1 MSILL
6 QSILNGLCSGSIYS
20 LIAVS
25 LSLLF
30 GVMKIINFAH
40 GSFLMISMFFSLW
53 ACRYLGFHPLV
64 NLLLVPPVMFVIG
77 YSTQRFLIKSI
88 YEKESAREPI
98 GVLIFTTGLWIF
110 LDNLFLAV
118 AGPDSQVIQH
128 EYVNKTLILGDFFMS
143 YTQIYGFSASIFISL
158 LFLLFLKKAKVGRA
172 IRATGQDREAASVIG
187 VNSYEIY
194 NISFGLGMAVLGAAG
209 ALLVPLYNVYPQVGD
224 VFGLRSFVIVVL
236 GGMGSVW
243 GAFWGGIIIG
253 LIESV
258 GAQFVP
264 ATFTEAIIFI
274 IFVMVLY
281 FKPAGLFGLE
291 SE

>member
-1 MSILL
+1 
-6 QSILNGLCSGSIYS
+6 
-20 LIAVS
+20 
-25 LSLLF
+25 
-30 GVMKIINFAH
+30 
-40 GSFLMISMFFSLW
+40 
-53 ACRYLGFHPLV
+53 
-64 NLLLVPPVMFVIG
+64 MFVIG
-77 YSTQRFLIKSI
+77 YGTQRFLIKSI

-110 LDNLFLAV
+110 LDSLFLAI
-118 AGPDSQVIQH
+118 AGPDAQVIKH
-128 EYVNKTLILGDFFMS
+128 DFIDKTLILGDFFMS
-143 YTQIYGFSASIFISL
+143 YTQITGFSISIFICL
-158 LFLLFLKKAKVGRA
+158 LFMFFLKKSKVGRA

-194 NISFGLGMAVLGAAG
+194 NISFGLGMAILGSAG
-209 ALLVPLYNVYPQVGD
+209 ALLGPLYTVFPQVGD

-274 IFVMVLY
+274 IFVMILY